1 MGMKT
6 KKYEIVAIIPARGG
20 SKGLPRKNILNLGGI
35 PLVAWSIR
43 ACLASSLITR
53 VLVSTE
59 DDEIAE
65 IAKKFGAEVPFLR
78 PEGMSIDDSTVTPA
92 ISHLLSTLNETEN
105 YAPDFH
111 VILYPTS
118 PFRKVETIDALIRKA
133 IEGYHPV
140 STVKAVHISSWE
152 LHSPTEDGFL
162 KPIISPLAT
171 GGDTV
176 RYIRGSGYLSVSN
189 VKSAVPK
196 PYHHILKDKIEQIDI
211 DEAKDLAL
219 AELVLNE
226 GLFKR
231 EY

>member
-92 ISHLLSTLNETEN
+92 ISHLLSTLTGTAN
-105 YAPDFH
+105 YAQ
-111 VILYPTS
+111 L
-118 PFRKVETIDALIRKA
+118 
-133 IEGYHPV
+133 
-140 STVKAVHISSWE
+140 
-152 LHSPTEDGFL
+152 
-162 KPIISPLAT
+162 
-171 GGDTV
+171 
-176 RYIRGSGYLSVSN
+176 
-189 VKSAVPK
+189 
-196 PYHHILKDKIEQIDI
+196 
-211 DEAKDLAL
+211 
-219 AELVLNE
+219 
-226 GLFKR
+226 
-231 EY
+231 